1 MEVGLWYM
9 AEHGGGFM
17 VYDFTWRLVCGLQ
30 MNKKTSLA
38 DLGMRSL

>member
-17 VYDFTWRLVCGLQ
+17 VYDLTWRLVSGLQ

-38 DLGMRSL
+38 DLGRRTL